1 MTFYFAMTNSWS
13 LLYDE
18 IYGDEPMTE
27 DTRITSLES
36 DEYDPIVGSGNT
48 ASTFT
53 TDYKVDLDSFE
64 NISINTAECPEGLFN
79 IPQSS
84 NSEDTIHI
92 STKADSTYI
101 FESPD
106 GGNTVTRRPI
116 NSDPTDKEVICGDYF
131 GDSYPYV
138 GVGTGIDDS
147 PLSFN
152 TFADNDDS
160 IAHHIDSYTGD
171 GFGSFGIGNTAS
183 VDTLNIDLSGINSY
197 SVDPSTLNIGTHLP
211 GGMGDDTITF
221 GGDAKPEPNL
231 DYKSQKYQE
240 DIGIKDL
247 KDYVSSTYRGHYTNK
262 NSDTQTLDLIHS
274 VGDAEAFCRSNALK
288 YLSRYDK
295 KGTAKQDI
303 LKAMH
308 YCLLLYYFSGNTQPP
323 DTTNARYETF

>member
-160 IAHHIDSYTGD
+160 IAHHISDFTYP
-171 GFGSFGIGNTAS
+171 A
-183 VDTLNIDLSGINSY
+183 VDPESITLNVPEEFRVQIPSPTPGIELDNPRKYKEDESIKALQDY
-197 SVDPSTLNIGTHLP
+197 IST
-211 GGMGDDTITF
+211 
-221 GGDAKPEPNL
+221 
-231 DYKSQKYQE
+231 
-240 DIGIKDL
+240 
-247 KDYVSSTYRGHYTNK
+247 TYGGHYTSEN
-262 NSDTQTLDLIHS
+262 NNVQTLDLIES
-274 VGDAEAFCRSNALK
+274 VGDAESFCRSNAIK

-295 KGTAKQDI
+295 KGQAKRDI
-303 LKAMH
+303 LKALH
-308 YCLLLYYFSGNTQPP
+308 YSLLLYHFSGQLNETQ
-323 DTTNARYETF
+323 TRGYETF